1 MLIIE
6 GTATRLTLFSKKK
19 KKLKGKGR
27 SEYGEG
33 KKLCHPDR
41 KSLDLD
47 KASVLLAQSL
57 QDLVLFHLGTHLFYF
72 HF

>member
-6 GTATRLTLFSKKK
+6 GTATRLTLFSKKM
-19 KKLKGKGR
+19 LKGKGK

-41 KSLDLD
+41 IRLDLD
-47 KASVLLAQSL
+47 KASVLLAESL
-57 QDLVLFHLGTHLFYF
+57 QGLVLFHLETHLFYF

>member
-6 GTATRLTLFSKKK
+6 GTATGLILFSK

-27 SEYGEG
+27 TEYRER

-41 KSLDLD
+41 ISLDLD
-47 KASVLLAQSL
+47 KASVLLAESL
-57 QDLVLFHLGTHLFYF
+57 QGLVLFHLGTHLFYF